1 MQSKKNINKDK
12 DKIIPSSSNN
22 KEEDKNNIQNE
33 LAQCEIWFKKIEKF
47 LEDDE
52 TKDNNTE
59 IAIEKIID

>member
-12 DKIIPSSSNN
+12 NKIIPSNN

-33 LAQCEIWFKKIEKF
+33 LDQCEIWFKKIEKF

-59 IAIEKIID
+59 IATEKIID